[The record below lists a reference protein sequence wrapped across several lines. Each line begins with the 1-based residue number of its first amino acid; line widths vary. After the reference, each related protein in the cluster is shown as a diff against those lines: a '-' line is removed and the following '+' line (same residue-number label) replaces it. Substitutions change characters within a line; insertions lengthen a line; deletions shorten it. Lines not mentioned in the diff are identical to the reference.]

1 MITINEDFAKLIP
14 PLTEDEYSRLEQSI
28 LEEGCRDALILWGD
42 ILIDGHNRYRIC
54 TKHNIPYEMRQMEFE
69 NRDNVLLWIMKN
81 QLSRRNLNDFQRI
94 ELVRKC
100 EEAVKAQAKERQG
113 TRSDLSTSGQNF
125 PEVKRATD
133 ELGKLAGVSRK
144 TYEHA
149 TTVLDKAPE
158 AIVKATRTQE
168 LSINAA
174 YGVTKLPEEQQAEIV
189 SRIEQGEAPKAVI
202 SSLKKAK
209 TEAPVNV
216 EEATTQTVLTDEQE
230 AKVFFLPLEND
241 EPQNTELSD
250 IEKLRLNIE
259 ASKKSIVIT
268 ELLEG
273 TETRLRIR
281 AEGKKDCILFIWVKP
296 EEIPRLFYAVFNG
309 EDFKY
314 KGVAFVWSQED
325 IIKEICV
332 IGTRGNAE
340 LPNDIEPRVIE
351 AEALEDGRHPKV
363 FDDMVSVMY
372 RR

>member
-14 PLTEDEYSRLEQSI
+14 PLTEDEYSGLEQSI

-69 NRDNVLLWIMKN
+69 NRDDVLLWIMKN

-100 EEAVKAQAKERQG
+100 EEAVKAQAKARQG
-113 TRSDLSTSGQNF
+113 TRSDISTSGQNF

-149 TTVLDKAPE
+149 AAVLDKAPE
-158 AIVKATRTQE
+158 AIVEATRKQE

-174 YGVTKLPEEQQAEIV
+174 YGVTKLPVEQQAEIA
-189 SRIEQGEAPKAVI
+189 SRIEQGEAPKAVV

-209 TEAPVNV
+209 TE
-216 EEATTQTVLTDEQE
+216 ETTTQTVLTDEQE
-230 AKVFFLPLEND
+230 AKVFFEALEND
-241 EPQNTELSD
+241 EPKNTELSD

-273 TETRLRIR
+273 TETRWRIR
-281 AEGKKDCILFIWVKP
+281 AEGKQNCILFIWVKP
-296 EEIPRLFYAVFNG
+296 EEIQRLFYAVFNG
-309 EDFKY
+309 EEFKY
-314 KGVAFVWSQED
+314 KGVAFVWSQEG
-325 IIKEICV
+325 ITSTIKNLKKLI
-332 IGTRGNAE
+332 
-340 LPNDIEPRVIE
+340 L
-351 AEALEDGRHPKV
+351 
-363 FDDMVSVMY
+363 
-372 RR
+372 